1 MVSENYQLWNIFG
14 ESCPE
19 GTIPIRRTSKKDVLR
34 ASNVQKF
41 GRKIRRPIRRDSSS
55 NGHEVSGFIKHEYE
69 NRGTEEF

>member
-55 NGHEVSGFIKHEYE
+55 NGHEVSGS
-69 NRGTEEF
+69 